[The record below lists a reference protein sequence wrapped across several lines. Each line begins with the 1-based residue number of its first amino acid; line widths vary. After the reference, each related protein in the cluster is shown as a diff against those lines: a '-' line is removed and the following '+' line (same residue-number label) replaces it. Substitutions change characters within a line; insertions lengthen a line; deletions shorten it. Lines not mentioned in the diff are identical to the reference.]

1 MADNYPT
8 FNALA
13 PTLKAPPRNAMLGL
27 LADALSSANAYAT
40 KANPAMPGGV
50 ANPPLNTLA
59 GLLGLGGVARTV
71 DRMSYGEPLTN
82 AGKAN
87 VPYLPADTVDAI
99 SAALGLAPAASRAAL
114 KVSDKAVQAITR
126 NPQATAMAAIDYGR
140 QMVPANPITV
150 WHGSPHKFDKFDS
163 SKIGTGEGAQAYGH
177 GLYLAESP
185 ETAAFYREKLTSD
198 GGILSRRDAL
208 EARSRVLQKV
218 AAAVEKTDPQRA
230 AKLRADA
237 ATFTPEGALYKV
249 DLPDEAVARMLDWD
263 APLSE
268 QPEAVRR
275 ALDVLDADSR
285 KLIAGQDP
293 KGAKLYELLASTDAF
308 AGSGPLGVA
317 ASKHLRT
324 VGVPGIRYLDGGSR
338 GAGGTSNFVV
348 FPGEENILSIL
359 ERNGVPTK

>member
-126 NPQATAMAAIDYGR
+126 NPQATATAAIDYGR
-140 QMVPANPITV
+140 QMVPANPVAV
-150 WHGSPHKFDKFDS
+150 WHGTPTPGFESFNLDNFGKTDGGWLGKG
-163 SKIGTGEGAQAYGH
+163 IYG
-177 GLYLAESP
+177 AESP
-185 ETAAFYREKLTSD
+185 MDASAYASLAGKPHGAVYR
-198 GGILSRRDAL
+198 
-208 EARSRVLQKV
+208 
-218 AAAVEKTDPQRA
+218 
-230 AKLRADA
+230 
-237 ATFTPEGALYKV
+237 V
-249 DLPDEAVARMLDWD
+249 DLDVNRPLVIDWD
-263 APLSE
+263 AANRS
-268 QPEAVRR
+268 
-275 ALDVLDADSR
+275 
-285 KLIAGQDP
+285 
-293 KGAKLYELLASTDAF
+293 ELLAKRRELGAEKFSEWLKDSGYDGVQFLGPKNALNS
-308 AGSGPLGVA
+308 AGHRDIQWMA
-317 ASKHLRT
+317 LRPEQAKI
-324 VGVPGIRYLDGGSR
+324 VDVSFGR
-338 GAGGTSNFVV
+338 
-348 FPGEENILSIL
+348 
-359 ERNGVPTK
+359 